1 MEQKTIVEPLVR
13 EVHKICDRIGSGL
26 EVQVQ
31 DDFTFVGF
39 DNRLNFLNSCI
50 IFIEMFAFGTAKA
63 EKSRKQDQ

>member
-1 MEQKTIVEPLVR
+1 MEQKSIIKTLTR
-13 EVHKICDRIGSGL
+13 KVHKIGNRIGSSL

-39 DNRLNFLNSCI
+39 DNRLNFLDSCI